1 MIINQKSQIQILFVF
16 LLSAIYF
23 CPQHSQMCY
32 LYVRGVKVI
41 FTSWATYI
49 PLSVSVKKLNI

>member
-1 MIINQKSQIQILFVF
+1 MIINQKSQVQILFVF

-41 FTSWATYI
+41 
-49 PLSVSVKKLNI
+49 LR